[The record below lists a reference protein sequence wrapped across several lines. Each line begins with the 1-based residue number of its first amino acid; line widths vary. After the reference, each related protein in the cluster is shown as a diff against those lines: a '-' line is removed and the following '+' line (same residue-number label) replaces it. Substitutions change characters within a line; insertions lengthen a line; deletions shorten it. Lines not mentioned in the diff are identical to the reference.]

1 MFAKFETVISRSH
14 KTCLSKTKN
23 KTKAKRK
30 KNKQLK
36 NWRLTFPYKPDDLK
50 VTSATKL

>member
-23 KTKAKRK
+23 KTK

-36 NWRLTFPYKPDDLK
+36 NWRLTFPSKPDDLK